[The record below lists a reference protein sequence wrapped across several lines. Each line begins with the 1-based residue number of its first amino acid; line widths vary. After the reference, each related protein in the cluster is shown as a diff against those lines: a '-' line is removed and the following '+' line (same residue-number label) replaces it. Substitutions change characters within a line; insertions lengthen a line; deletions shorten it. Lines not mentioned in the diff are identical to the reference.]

1 MKNAFYIIIFG
12 ILIFVA
18 NASYQNLG
26 FFEGKSETYSNLVR
40 GPYVPP
46 ATVDVTLFL
55 TYNDEI
61 RDPYKVTVPFGSS
74 VLDVVKA
81 VATDEDIPFE
91 TTGSNEIRITS
102 IKEYANSDSAEWS
115 YMINDE
121 PQPNAPNN
129 RQIKE
134 QDKIEFIFN

>member
-1 MKNAFYIIIFG
+1 MKNVFYITVFV

-18 NASYQNLG
+18 NASYQKLG
-26 FFEGKSETYSNLVR
+26 FFSGKSETYSNLVR

-55 TYNDEI
+55 TYNKEV

-81 VATDEDIPFE
+81 VATKEDIPFE
-91 TTGSNEIRITS
+91 TTGSNEIRLVS
-102 IKEYANSDSAEWS
+102 IKEYSNDDTASWS
-115 YMINDE
+115 YLINDE

-129 RQIKE
+129 RQIKD
-134 QDKIEFIFN
+134 QDKIEFIYN